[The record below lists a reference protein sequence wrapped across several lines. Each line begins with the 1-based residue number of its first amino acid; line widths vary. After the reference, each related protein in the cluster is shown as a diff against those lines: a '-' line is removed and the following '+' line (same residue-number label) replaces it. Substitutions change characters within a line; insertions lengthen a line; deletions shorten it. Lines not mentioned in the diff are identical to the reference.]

1 MSFITYIIDNKL
13 GDIEYGKTFKELTT
27 IGCGGKIKWLYY
39 PNSIKNLRVA
49 YKYII
54 SNNIKYFV
62 IGNGSNTLS
71 ISDYFDGVVIS
82 MKRLEMSLVIN
93 DDYIE
98 VSSNYS
104 TISLAYELSKLK
116 LGDLSFLGGIPGEM
130 GGAIY
135 NNSGSY
141 KDNIAN
147 HLISLKYINTKG
159 EIIEIKN
166 SMCAFSYRHSIFH
179 HINGIIISAKFYID
193 KIETEELLDLRK
205 KKRMETQPLDK
216 NSMGSIFKNNDLIE
230 SYKIIDLLN
239 MRGYSINDAMVS
251 EKHSNFIVNNNNA
264 SGKDILNLIELIQKR
279 ALLELGIDLRY
290 EITLV

>member
-1 MSFITYIIDNKL
+1 VSFITYIIDNKL
-13 GDIEYGKTFKELTT
+13 GDVEYDKTFKELTT
-27 IGCGGKIKWLYY
+27 INCGGVIKWLYY
-39 PNSIKNLRVA
+39 PNSIKNLTIA

-54 SNNIKYFV
+54 KNNLKYFI
-62 IGNGSNTLS
+62 IGNGSNTLC

-82 MKRLEMSLVIN
+82 LKKLERTLSIS
-93 DDYIE
+93 DEFIE

-116 LGDLSFLGGIPGEM
+116 LGDLSFLGGIPGEL

-141 KDNIAN
+141 NDNIAN
-147 HLISLKYINTKG
+147 HLISLKYINTNG
-159 EIIEIKN
+159 DIIEIKN

-179 HINGIIISAKFYID
+179 HIDGIIISAKFYIEI
-193 KIETEELLDLRK
+193 IETEELLETRK
-205 KKRMETQPLDK
+205 KKRIESQPLNDK
-216 NSMGSIFKNNDLIE
+216 NMGSIFKNNELIQ

-239 MRGYSINDAMVS
+239 MRGYSINDARVS
-251 EKHSNFIVNNNNA
+251 EKHANFIVNSNNA
-264 SGKDILNLIELIQKR
+264 HGRDILNLIELIQKR
-279 ALLELGIDLRY
+279 ALLELGIDLQY